1 MSEGSGAP
9 SRMSEVPNGPHAA
22 LTTRFCQL
30 VGVRLPVVQ
39 TGMGW
44 VSGATLTAAT
54 ANAGGLGIL
63 ASATMTFDELDDAIT
78 RVAAAT
84 DAPFGVNLRADAPDA
99 TRRIDLLIEKGVKVG
114 SFALAPNQDL
124 IAKLK
129 DAGVVVMPTIGARRH
144 AEKVAQWGV
153 DAVIPIRQ
161 SRPIVA
167 LRIAGPP
174 CYP

>member
-1 MSEGSGAP
+1 MSEG
-9 SRMSEVPNGPHAA
+9 PNTTHAA
-22 LTTRFCQL
+22 LTTRFSKL

-84 DAPFGVNLRADAPDA
+84 DAPFGVNLLPVQADLDK
-99 TRRIDLLIEKGVKVG
+99 RLGLMEERGV
-114 SFALAPNQDL
+114 
-124 IAKLK
+124 
-129 DAGVVVMPTIGARRH
+129 
-144 AEKVAQWGV
+144 
-153 DAVIPIRQ
+153 AVRC
-161 SRPIVA
+161 V
-167 LRIAGPP
+167 
-174 CYP
+174 